1 MVDPKNKALR
11 PPIHRTWLRLRL
23 GKAYYAGRR
32 YLLWCSPRFHWANLR
47 QEERLSCLYFSHA
60 TPLYRH
66 LRGEDMELQKNKVT
80 NLRLAVA
87 RLDGLV
93 LRPGETFS
101 YWKLIG
107 KPTRRKGYLDGMVL
121 FLGHI
126 GSDVGG
132 GLCQLSNLIFWMTL
146 HTPLTVVERYRH
158 SHDVFPDAGR
168 TQPFGSGATC
178 AYPHRDLMIRNG
190 TEHPYRL
197 ALQVGKRELEGAW
210 YSDAPQ
216 PYTYQVYQSEHRM
229 QGEYWGGYTRH
240 NVIRRRVLDSS
251 GKLVGDEFVTE
262 NHAIMMYHP
271 LLEKGESL
279 EPEAK

>member
-1 MVDPKNKALR
+1 MKRDRTFLLVIFLTVAALAYGQPSATSTADVPSTGEKR
-11 PPIHRTWLRLRL
+11 KLETSVNFGAKGGVNHRNGDFGENDAAFTGEVLV
-23 GKAYYAGRR
+23 G
-32 YLLWCSPRFHWANLR
+32 AN
-47 QEERLSCLYFSHA
+47 A
-60 TPLYRH
+60 
-66 LRGEDMELQKNKVT
+66 D
-80 NLRLAVA
+80 
-87 RLDGLV
+87 
-93 LRPGETFS
+93 
-101 YWKLIG
+101 
-107 KPTRRKGYLDGMVL
+107 
-121 FLGHI
+121 
-126 GSDVGG
+126 SDVEVAF
-132 GLCQLSNLIFWMTL
+132 L
-146 HTPLTVVERYRH
+146 
-158 SHDVFPDAGR
+158 AA
-168 TQPFGSGATC
+168 FGSGATC
-178 AYPHRDLMIRNG
+178 CYNYVDLMIRNG